1 MSDKTKKMIAKSE
14 YQAKVNPGHKTKYD
28 RPPRPRSAVFRS
40 DKDYDRSQNKKE
52 IDDACRDAGIF
63 RSM

>member
-1 MSDKTKKMIAKSE
+1 MSDKTKKAIAKIE
-14 YQAKVNPGHKTKYD
+14 YQDKVNPGHKTRYD
-28 RPPRPRSAVFRS
+28 RPPRPRSAVFKS
-40 DKDYDRSQNKKE
+40 DKDYDRNKNKKE